1 MATNGT
7 KERKAIIFAAD
18 VVAYSKH
25 IEQDQLGTLN
35 SLAACETII
44 KNLFQ
49 KHNARLFNTGG
60 DSFFAEFESEKI
72 QIMDD
77 YIKSNLE
84 NFDNKD
90 LKFSSKLKK

>member
-35 SLAACETII
+35 SLATCETII
-44 KNLFQ
+44 KTLFQ
-49 KHNARLFNTGG
+49 KHNARLLNTGG
-60 DSFFAEFESEKI
+60 DSFFAEFENDFCSEVCSRSECLE
-72 QIMDD
+72 
-77 YIKSNLE
+77 IKQ
-84 NFDNKD
+84 FCRK
-90 LKFSSKLKK
+90 

>member
-25 IEQDQLGTLN
+25 MEQDQLGTLN

-44 KNLFQ
+44 KTLFQ

-60 DSFFAEFESEKI
+60 DSFFAEFESEI
-72 QIMDD
+72 SAVRCAVEFQNAL
-77 YIKSNLE
+77 KSNS
-84 NFDNKD
+84 
-90 LKFSSKLKK
+90 FSQK